1 MGKRLRIVIGIVL
14 LIISCSLLVWGFWPA
29 LQERHVLPIN
39 PSQMTLPTPSSF
51 VPDPMF
57 NFSLVITAKID

>member
-1 MGKRLRIVIGIVL
+1 MGRRLRIALGIIL
-14 LIISCSLLVWGFWPA
+14 LILSCSLLVWGFWPA

-57 NFSLVITAKID
+57 NIGLLATVKII

>member
-1 MGKRLRIVIGIVL
+1 MGKRLRIAIGIVL

-51 VPDPMF
+51 VPDAMF